1 MTFFPQEDSAE
12 LAVLRSKLSPFLK
25 AVSKALSAE
34 LEDGY
39 LKPGQRK
46 ALFDEIL
53 ENVPVENSS
62 SNSFASWARAL
73 KSEVRNILDFE
84 FDQLLDLQ

>member
-1 MTFFPQEDSAE
+1 MAFFPQEDSAE

-53 ENVPVENSS
+53 ENVPVENST
-62 SNSFASWARAL
+62 SFASWARAL